1 MLKVLN
7 VKVFACM
14 RMKTNS
20 FKIKYPQIKYIIYT
34 YIKIMWYIININILN
49 IIFPFYVF
57 DPNFNYY

>member
-20 FKIKYPQIKYIIYT
+20 FKIKYPQIKYNLYLHQNYVVHNKYKYT
-34 YIKIMWYIININILN
+34 
-49 IIFPFYVF
+49 
-57 DPNFNYY
+57 